1 MGKMEKDDFV
11 SLSKKIRTVEKD
23 LTKGLLKWRIKRGGL
38 PPADEETLER
48 SSERIVDEA
57 HNMVKK
63 RGRTVL
69 EELKTAKE
77 EFLKAYRSKDKK

>member
-1 MGKMEKDDFV
+1 MEKDDLS

-23 LTKGLLKWRIKRGGL
+23 LTKGLLKWRIKRGGM
-38 PPADEETLER
+38 PPADEETLEK

-57 HNMVKK
+57 HTVVKK
-63 RGRTVL
+63 GGRTVL

>member
-1 MGKMEKDDFV
+1 MEKDDFV
-11 SLSKKIRTVEKD
+11 YLSKKIRTVEKD
-23 LTKGLLKWRIKRGGL
+23 LTKGLLRWRIKRGGM

-48 SSERIVDEA
+48 SSEQIVDEA
-57 HNMVKK
+57 HNIVKK
-63 RGRTVL
+63 GGKTVL

>member
-1 MGKMEKDDFV
+1 MEKDDSV

-23 LTKGLLKWRIKRGGL
+23 LTKGLLKWRIKRGGM

-57 HNMVKK
+57 HNIVKK

>member
-1 MGKMEKDDFV
+1 MEKDDFV

-23 LTKGLLKWRIKRGGL
+23 LTKGLLKWRIKRGGM
-38 PPADEETLER
+38 PPANEETLER

-57 HNMVKK
+57 HNIVKK

>member
-1 MGKMEKDDFV
+1 MEKDDFV

-23 LTKGLLKWRIKRGGL
+23 LTKGLLRWRIKRGGM

-48 SSERIVDEA
+48 SSEKIVDEA
-57 HNMVKK
+57 HNIVKK
-63 RGRTVL
+63 RGKTVL

>member
-1 MGKMEKDDFV
+1 MEKDDLV

-23 LTKGLLKWRIKRGGL
+23 LTKGLLKWRIKRGGM

-57 HNMVKK
+57 HNIVKK
-63 RGRTVL
+63 GGRSVL
-69 EELKTAKE
+69 EELKSAKE

>member
-1 MGKMEKDDFV
+1 MGKDDFI

-23 LTKGLLKWRIKRGGL
+23 LTKGLLKWRIKRGGM

-57 HNMVKK
+57 HSVVKK
-63 RGRTVL
+63 GGRTVL
-69 EELKTAKE
+69 DELKTAKE

>member
-1 MGKMEKDDFV
+1 MEKDDFV
-11 SLSKKIRTVEKD
+11 SLSKKVRTVEKD
-23 LTKGLLKWRIKRGGL
+23 LTKELLKWRIKRGGL

-57 HNMVKK
+57 HNIVKK
-63 RGRTVL
+63 KSRTVL

-77 EFLKAYRSKDKK
+77 EFLKAYRNRDKK

>member
-1 MGKMEKDDFV
+1 MEKDDSA

-23 LTKGLLKWRIKRGGL
+23 LTKGLLKWRIKRGGM

-57 HNMVKK
+57 HNIVKQK
-63 RGRTVL
+63 GRTVL

-77 EFLKAYRSKDKK
+77 EFLKAYRSRDKK

>member
-1 MGKMEKDDFV
+1 MGKDDFI

-23 LTKGLLKWRIKRGGL
+23 LTKGLLKWRIKRGGM

-57 HNMVKK
+57 HSIVKK
-63 RGRTVL
+63 GGRTVL
-69 EELKTAKE
+69 DELKTAKE
-77 EFLKAYRSKDKK
+77 EFLKAYRNDDKQ

>member
-1 MGKMEKDDFV
+1 MEKDDFV
-11 SLSKKIRTVEKD
+11 SLSKKVRTVEKD
-23 LTKGLLKWRIKRGGL
+23 LTKELLKWRIKRGGM

-57 HNMVKK
+57 HKIVKK
-63 RGRTVL
+63 KGRTVL

-77 EFLKAYRSKDKK
+77 EFLKAYRSRDKK

>member
-1 MGKMEKDDFV
+1 MEKDDSV

-23 LTKGLLKWRIKRGGL
+23 LTKGLLKWRIKRGGM

-57 HNMVKK
+57 HNIVKK
-63 RGRTVL
+63 RGMTVL

-77 EFLKAYRSKDKK
+77 EFLKGYRSKDKK

>member
-1 MGKMEKDDFV
+1 MGKDDFV
-11 SLSKKIRTVEKD
+11 SLGKKVRTVEKD
-23 LTKGLLKWRIKRGGL
+23 LTKELLKWRIKRGGM

-57 HNMVKK
+57 HNIVKK

-77 EFLKAYRSKDKK
+77 EFLKAYRSRDKK

>member
-1 MGKMEKDDFV
+1 MEKDDFV

-23 LTKGLLKWRIKRGGL
+23 LTKGLLKWRIKRGGM
-38 PPADEETLER
+38 PPADEETLEK

-57 HNMVKK
+57 HSIVKK
-63 RGRTVL
+63 GGRTVL
-69 EELKTAKE
+69 DELKTAKE

>member
-1 MGKMEKDDFV
+1 MEKDDLV
-11 SLSKKIRTVEKD
+11 PLSKKIRTVEKD
-23 LTKGLLKWRIKRGGL
+23 LTKGLLKWRIKRGGM

-57 HNMVKK
+57 HTIVKK
-63 RGRTVL
+63 KGRTVL

-77 EFLKAYRSKDKK
+77 EFLKAYRGEDTE

>member
-1 MGKMEKDDFV
+1 MEKDDLV

-23 LTKGLLKWRIKRGGL
+23 LTKGLLKWRIKRGGM

-57 HNMVKK
+57 HNIVKK

>member
-1 MGKMEKDDFV
+1 MEKDDLS

-38 PPADEETLER
+38 PPADEETLEK

-57 HNMVKK
+57 HTVVKK
-63 RGRTVL
+63 GGRTVL

-77 EFLKAYRSKDKK
+77 EFLKAYRGEDKE

>member
-1 MGKMEKDDFV
+1 MGKDDRV

-23 LTKGLLKWRIKRGGL
+23 LTKGLLKWRIKRGGM
-38 PPADEETLER
+38 PPADEETLEK

-57 HNMVKK
+57 HTIVKK
-63 RGRTVL
+63 KGKTVL

-77 EFLKAYRSKDKK
+77 EFMKAYRGEDNE

>member
-1 MGKMEKDDFV
+1 MEKDDRT

-23 LTKGLLKWRIKRGGL
+23 LTKELLKWRIKRGGM

-57 HNMVKK
+57 HTIVKK
-63 RGRTVL
+63 KGRTVL

-77 EFLKAYRSKDKK
+77 EFLKGYRGEDTE

>member
-1 MGKMEKDDFV
+1 MGKDDFV

-23 LTKGLLKWRIKRGGL
+23 LTKGLLKWRIKRGGM
-38 PPADEETLER
+38 PPADEETLEK

-57 HNMVKK
+57 HSIVKK
-63 RGRTVL
+63 GSRTVL
-69 EELKTAKE
+69 DELKTAKE

>member
-1 MGKMEKDDFV
+1 MEKDDSV

-23 LTKGLLKWRIKRGGL
+23 LTKGLLKWRIKRGGM

-57 HNMVKK
+57 HNIVQEK
-63 RGRTVL
+63 GQD
-69 EELKTAKE
+69 
-77 EFLKAYRSKDKK
+77 RSGGA

>member
-1 MGKMEKDDFV
+1 MGKDDFV
-11 SLSKKIRTVEKD
+11 SLRKKVRTVEKD
-23 LTKGLLKWRIKRGGL
+23 LTKGLLKWRIKQGGM

-57 HNMVKK
+57 HNIVKK
-63 RGRTVL
+63 KGRTVL

-77 EFLKAYRSKDKK
+77 EFLKAYRGENKK

>member
-1 MGKMEKDDFV
+1 MGKDDFV

-23 LTKGLLKWRIKRGGL
+23 LTKELLKWRIKRGGM
-38 PPADEETLER
+38 PPADEETLDK

-57 HNMVKK
+57 HNLVKEK
-63 RGRTVL
+63 GRTVID
-69 EELKTAKE
+69 ELKTAKE

>member
-1 MGKMEKDDFV
+1 MGKDDRV

-23 LTKGLLKWRIKRGGL
+23 LTKGLLKWRIKRGGM
-38 PPADEETLER
+38 PPADEETLEK

-57 HNMVKK
+57 HTIVKK
-63 RGRTVL
+63 KGKTVL

-77 EFLKAYRSKDKK
+77 EFLKAYRGEDNE

>member
-1 MGKMEKDDFV
+1 MGKDDFV

-23 LTKGLLKWRIKRGGL
+23 LTKGLLKWRIKRGGM
-38 PPADEETLER
+38 PPANEETLER

-57 HNMVKK
+57 HNIVKK

>member
-1 MGKMEKDDFV
+1 MGKDDFV

-23 LTKGLLKWRIKRGGL
+23 LTKELLKWRIKRGGM
-38 PPADEETLER
+38 PPADEETLES

-57 HNMVKK
+57 HSIVKK
-63 RGRTVL
+63 GGRTVL
-69 EELKTAKE
+69 DELKTAKE

>member
-1 MGKMEKDDFV
+1 MGKDDFI

-23 LTKGLLKWRIKRGGL
+23 LTKGLLKWRIKRGGM

-57 HNMVKK
+57 HSIVKK
-63 RGRTVL
+63 GGRTVL
-69 EELKTAKE
+69 DELKTAKE

>member
-1 MGKMEKDDFV
+1 MGKDDFV

-23 LTKGLLKWRIKRGGL
+23 LTKELLKWRIKRGGM
-38 PPADEETLER
+38 PPADEETLES

-57 HNMVKK
+57 HNIVKK
-63 RGRTVL
+63 KGRTVL

>member
-1 MGKMEKDDFV
+1 MGKDDFV

-23 LTKGLLKWRIKRGGL
+23 LTKGLLKWRIKRGGM

-57 HNMVKK
+57 HNIVKK
-63 RGRTVL
+63 GGRTVL
-69 EELKTAKE
+69 EELKNAKE
-77 EFLKAYRSKDKK
+77 EFLKAYRSNDNK

>member
-1 MGKMEKDDFV
+1 MEKDDFTN
-11 SLSKKIRTVEKD
+11 LGKKLRTAEKD
-23 LTKGLLKWRIKRGGL
+23 LTKGLLKWRIKRGGM

-57 HNMVKK
+57 HTIVKK
-63 RGRTVL
+63 KGRTVL

-77 EFLKAYRSKDKK
+77 EFLKAYRGEDTE

>member
-1 MGKMEKDDFV
+1 MGKDDFI

-38 PPADEETLER
+38 PPADEETLEK

-57 HNMVKK
+57 HTVVKK
-63 RGRTVL
+63 GGRTVL

>member
-1 MGKMEKDDFV
+1 MEKDDFV
-11 SLSKKIRTVEKD
+11 SLSRKIRTVEKD
-23 LTKGLLKWRIKRGGL
+23 LTKGLLRWRIKRGGM

-48 SSERIVDEA
+48 SSEKIVDEA
-57 HNMVKK
+57 HNIVKK
-63 RGRTVL
+63 RGKTVL